1 METRLDPTD
10 GHVIYGV
17 KINDHQFLGRLKAP
31 QLSQIAPDP
40 RDSEDRKKVDVSRD
54 LQDLQEIREEVQRE
68 FARAKA
74 KNVGPYSDYIV
85 DVHAGKVD
93 GITPPIILY
102 SEERLAEGA
111 DDSGKEFIQVPY
123 DKRLVA
129 IDGET
134 QLAARFDAANRVPD
148 TKSDFVAICICHG
161 RDKQWARQCFHDL
174 NVLAVRPNAALTIG
188 MDARDPLTRVARE
201 IERLV
206 PFFRD
211 RVNKNRRQLGARD
224 TDVVTI
230 TSLRGACIT
239 LAEGIG
245 GVKYGARPVP
255 LPSDQVDR
263 ALRTAVE
270 WFTAVT
276 DAIGP
281 AMEDRENK
289 LASAP
294 AVLAAIGAMGH
305 ELVNIDEPTMR
316 EAKTAALIRKLRTV
330 DWRRSKH
337 WEGIVGKFTPKGKFS
352 VGGSKETAYAV
363 YEALNDETSPG
374 YVSVR
379 NQVTAQAAE

>member
-1 METRLDPTD
+1 METKLDPTD

-40 RDSEDRKKVDVSRD
+40 RDSEDRKKVDASRD
-54 LQDLQEIREEVQRE
+54 LQDLREIREEVQRE

-102 SEERLAEGA
+102 SEEKLAEGA

-134 QLAARFDAANRVPD
+134 QLAARFDAANRAPD
-148 TKSDFVAICICHG
+148 TKSEFVAICICHG
-161 RDKQWARQCFHDL
+161 RDKQWARQCFYDL
-174 NVLAVRPNAALTIG
+174 NVLAVRPNAALSIG
-188 MDARDPLTRVARE
+188 MDAREPLTRVARE
-201 IERLV
+201 IERQV

-211 RVNKNRRQLGARD
+211 RVNKNRRQLGAHD

-245 GVKYGARPVP
+245 GGEIWSSA
-255 LPSDQVDR
+255 
-263 ALRTAVE
+263 
-270 WFTAVT
+270 
-276 DAIGP
+276 G
-281 AMEDRENK
+281 
-289 LASAP
+289 ASARRP
-294 AVLAAIGAMGH
+294 SRASPPDCDRVVHGCDRRH
-305 ELVNIDEPTMR
+305 
-316 EAKTAALIRKLRTV
+316 RT
-330 DWRRSKH
+330 SH
-337 WEGIVGKFTPKGKFS
+337 
-352 VGGSKETAYAV
+352 GG
-363 YEALNDETSPG
+363 P
-374 YVSVR
+374 
-379 NQVTAQAAE
+379 